1 MTAARA
7 ALLALDGFTTR
18 LALVAACLAM
28 AVAVGAGAWQ
38 VLARFVLDQPSP
50 WSEAL
55 VRVALVWMVLLGLAG
70 AVREGALVSIDIA
83 HRLSRG
89 ALRRVL
95 EAVTLV
101 ATLAFMGVLLWFGWA
116 MAERVKFQSMA
127 GLEISIAWGY
137 AAIPVGALFT
147 LIGALAHFLDRRS
160 SELDAAV

>member
-1 MTAARA
+1 
-7 ALLALDGFTTR
+7 
-18 LALVAACLAM
+18 M

-38 VLARFVLDQPSP
+38 VLTRFALDQPSP

-55 VRVALVWMVLLGLAG
+55 VRVALIWMALLGLAG
-70 AVREGALVSIDIA
+70 AVREGALVSIDVA

-89 ALRRVL
+89 TARLVL
-95 EAVTLV
+95 EALALV
-101 ATLAFMGVLLWFGWA
+101 ATLVFMGVLFWFGWA
-116 MAERVKFQSMA
+116 MAERVQFQSMA

-147 LIGALAHFLDRRS
+147 IVGALAHFIDRRT